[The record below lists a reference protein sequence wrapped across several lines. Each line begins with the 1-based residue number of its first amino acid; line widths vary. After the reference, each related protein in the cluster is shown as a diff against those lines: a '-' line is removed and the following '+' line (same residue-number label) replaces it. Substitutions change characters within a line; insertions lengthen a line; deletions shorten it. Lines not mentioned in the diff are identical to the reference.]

1 MRLRA
6 ISFEYRITN
15 SESPFTFRRSS
26 KKKKK
31 KRNVNSI
38 LRLPIHPSFEN
49 QLLQNTPKYYS
60 FKYQKNGKNTRTIT
74 IFNVAWIISISS
86 LGTKRNDECLSNC
99 EKICPL
105 LINNKR
111 KVRMHFFSRICCTP
125 FPRIWSSRWLREA
138 EREERSPRK
147 DAATGLDA
155 RLEQQIVNEP
165 RREKAHPE
173 RRGSLP
179 SSSRLS
185 FPPRVLSLL
194 ALLQR
199 PRPADGPTEEHRDKF
214 GPTLSLLFFP
224 SFRFFFSFFSLL
236 LQNFVNTLY
245 TLVTYTLLLEIYFAL
260 HTCHFPYLEMDASD
274 PRRFFHFKV
283 SFFSSGRNLSI

>member
-1 MRLRA
+1 
-6 ISFEYRITN
+6 
-15 SESPFTFRRSS
+15 
-26 KKKKK
+26 
-31 KRNVNSI
+31 
-38 LRLPIHPSFEN
+38 
-49 QLLQNTPKYYS
+49 
-60 FKYQKNGKNTRTIT
+60 
-74 IFNVAWIISISS
+74 
-86 LGTKRNDECLSNC
+86 
-99 EKICPL
+99 
-105 LINNKR
+105 
-111 KVRMHFFSRICCTP
+111 MHFFSRICCTP

-245 TLVTYTLLLEIYFAL
+245 TLVTYTLLLDTRNIFR
-260 HTCHFPYLEMDASD
+260 ASHV
-274 PRRFFHFKV
+274 P
-283 SFFSSGRNLSI
+283 LSIFGNGRVRSSSILPFQSVIFLKWEEFKYLKLSHHKMI

>member
-1 MRLRA
+1 MGKILERSRF
-6 ISFEYRITN
+6 SMSREYFDI
-15 SESPFTFRRSS
+15 
-26 KKKKK
+26 
-31 KRNVNSI
+31 V
-38 LRLPIHPSFEN
+38 
-49 QLLQNTPKYYS
+49 
-60 FKYQKNGKNTRTIT
+60 
-74 IFNVAWIISISS
+74 S
-86 LGTKRNDECLSNC
+86 LDECLSNC
-99 EKICPL
+99 EKICPV
-105 LINNKR
+105 LINNKK

-224 SFRFFFSFFSLL
+224 SFLFVFFLSFLSFYKIFKYLIH
-236 LQNFVNTLY
+236 TRH
-245 TLVTYTLLLEIYFAL
+245 L
-260 HTCHFPYLEMDASD
+260 HAS
-274 PRRFFHFKV
+274 
-283 SFFSSGRNLSI
+283 SRNIFRASHVPLSIFGNGRVRSSSILPFQSVIFLKWEEFKYLKLSHHKMI

>member
-1 MRLRA
+1 MGKILERSRF
-6 ISFEYRITN
+6 SMSREYFDI
-15 SESPFTFRRSS
+15 
-26 KKKKK
+26 
-31 KRNVNSI
+31 V
-38 LRLPIHPSFEN
+38 
-49 QLLQNTPKYYS
+49 
-60 FKYQKNGKNTRTIT
+60 
-74 IFNVAWIISISS
+74 S
-86 LGTKRNDECLSNC
+86 LDECLSNC
-99 EKICPL
+99 EKICPV

-283 SFFSSGRNLSI
+283 SLFSRRGRNLST

>member
-1 MRLRA
+1 
-6 ISFEYRITN
+6 
-15 SESPFTFRRSS
+15 
-26 KKKKK
+26 
-31 KRNVNSI
+31 
-38 LRLPIHPSFEN
+38 
-49 QLLQNTPKYYS
+49 
-60 FKYQKNGKNTRTIT
+60 
-74 IFNVAWIISISS
+74 
-86 LGTKRNDECLSNC
+86 
-99 EKICPL
+99 
-105 LINNKR
+105 
-111 KVRMHFFSRICCTP
+111 MHFLSRIVARR
-125 FPRIWSSRWLREA
+125 FRGFEVVDREA

-199 PRPADGPTEEHRDKF
+199 PRPADGPTEEHRDEF

-224 SFRFFFSFFSLL
+224 SFLFFFFFLFFLL
-236 LQNFVNTLY
+236 LQNFVNTY
-245 TLVTYTLLLEIYFAL
+245 TLVTTHFEYSNISRFTRATFHIWKYTSTI
-260 HTCHFPYLEMDASD
+260 
-274 PRRFFHFKV
+274 RFFHFKV
-283 SFFSSGRNLSI
+283 SLFSRRGKRRN

>member
-1 MRLRA
+1 
-6 ISFEYRITN
+6 
-15 SESPFTFRRSS
+15 
-26 KKKKK
+26 
-31 KRNVNSI
+31 
-38 LRLPIHPSFEN
+38 
-49 QLLQNTPKYYS
+49 
-60 FKYQKNGKNTRTIT
+60 
-74 IFNVAWIISISS
+74 
-86 LGTKRNDECLSNC
+86 
-99 EKICPL
+99 
-105 LINNKR
+105 
-111 KVRMHFFSRICCTP
+111 MHFLSRIVARR
-125 FPRIWSSRWLREA
+125 FRGFEVVDREA

-199 PRPADGPTEEHRDKF
+199 PRPADGPTEEHRDEF

-224 SFRFFFSFFSLL
+224 SFLFFFLFSFFSPFTKFCKYLH
-236 LQNFVNTLY
+236 TRHY
-245 TLVTYTLLLEIYFAL
+245 TLRILKYFAL
-260 HTCHFPYLEMDASD
+260 HTCHFPYLEIHVD
-274 PRRFFHFKV
+274 H
-283 SFFSSGRNLSI
+283 SILPFQSVTFLEAWEAAELNI

>member
-1 MRLRA
+1 MGKILERSRF
-6 ISFEYRITN
+6 SMSREYFDI
-15 SESPFTFRRSS
+15 
-26 KKKKK
+26 
-31 KRNVNSI
+31 V
-38 LRLPIHPSFEN
+38 
-49 QLLQNTPKYYS
+49 
-60 FKYQKNGKNTRTIT
+60 
-74 IFNVAWIISISS
+74 S
-86 LGTKRNDECLSNC
+86 LDECLSNC